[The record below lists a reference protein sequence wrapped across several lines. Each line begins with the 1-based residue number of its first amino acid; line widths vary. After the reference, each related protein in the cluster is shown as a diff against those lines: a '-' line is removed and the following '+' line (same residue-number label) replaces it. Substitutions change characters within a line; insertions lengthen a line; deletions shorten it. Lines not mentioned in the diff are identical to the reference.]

1 MVLDID
7 QFRPE
12 KGGNPDKIKENQKKR
27 FCDEGER
34 EKIFSWELLCNY
46 QLFSSL
52 AMVDKVMEFDNQWR
66 QARFEADNWNKLKNM
81 ASKVIGEKMKK
92 KEPLGDS
99 DSLEESLVTELGK
112 MSLEQCSGLTVTQ
125 IKKVRTL
132 IDAAIE
138 ENKTSLIELNLDQ
151 VRVEE
156 SRLRHF

>member
-12 KGGNPDKIKENQKKR
+12 KGGNPDKVKENQKLR
-27 FCDEGER
+27 FWNVET
-34 EKIFSWELLCNY
+34 
-46 QLFSSL
+46 
-52 AMVDKVMEFDNQWR
+52 VDKIIEYDNSWR

-92 KEPLGDS
+92 KEPQGDS
-99 DSLEESLVTELGK
+99 DSLEETLVAALGQL
-112 MSLEQCSGLTVTQ
+112 SLEQCSGLTVTQ

-138 ENKTSLIELNLDQ
+138 KNKESLVELQ
-151 VRVEE
+151 FQT
-156 SRLRHF
+156 LRFFR